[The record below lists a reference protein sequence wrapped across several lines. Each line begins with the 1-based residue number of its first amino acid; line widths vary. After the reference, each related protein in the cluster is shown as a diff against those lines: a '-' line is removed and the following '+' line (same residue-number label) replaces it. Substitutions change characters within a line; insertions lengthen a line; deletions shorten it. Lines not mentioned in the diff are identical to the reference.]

1 MGRYI
6 NPFTDW
12 GFKRIFGQEVNK
24 DLLIAF
30 LNDLFEGEHVIT
42 DLTFLDKEQL
52 GEDEHVGTIIYD
64 VFCQTDSGQRI
75 IVEMQNGAQRFFG
88 SRTLYYA
95 ASAIVS
101 QGQRDKDSWRYRLAP
116 VYVISLMN
124 FTMGEQLIK
133 KLRTDVMLADR
144 DTGEVFSRD
153 LRLIYLMLPL
163 FKKTADECET
173 NFERWIYVLKHMET
187 LERIP
192 YETKSAVFQRLGEI
206 AEICALNPQ
215 ERYKYDESIRVL
227 RDNLA
232 VYDGAVNVG
241 EERGEQRGRAMERR
255 RIAQALLSGGMAVA
269 EVARITQL
277 PEADVRLLAH

>member
-1 MGRYI
+1 
-6 NPFTDW
+6 
-12 GFKRIFGQEVNK
+12 
-24 DLLIAF
+24 
-30 LNDLFEGEHVIT
+30 
-42 DLTFLDKEQL
+42 
-52 GEDEHVGTIIYD
+52 
-64 VFCQTDSGQRI
+64 
-75 IVEMQNGAQRFFG
+75 MQNGTQRFFD

-95 ASAIVS
+95 AAAIVS
-101 QGQRDKDSWRYRLAP
+101 QGERGKDSWRYHLAP

-124 FTMGEQLIK
+124 FTIGERPIK
-133 KLRTDVMLADR
+133 KLRTDVMLTDR
-144 DTGEVFSRD
+144 DTGEVFSSD

-192 YETKSAVFQRLGEI
+192 YEAKSAVFQRLGEI

-232 VYDGAVNVG
+232 VYDGAVGVG
-241 EERGEQRGRAMERR
+241 EQRGEQRGRVQERQ
-255 RIAQALLSGGMAVA
+255 RIAQAMLSRGIPVSDVVQM
-269 EVARITQL
+269 TQL
-277 PEADVRLLAH
+277 SEEEVRHLLH